1 MNGNYTYIDFDGV
14 ILDSEERM
22 LDRKYSI
29 GLHNHKDANEFNEY
43 LIILICIQKN
53 GIIL

>member
-14 ILDSEERM
+14 VLDSEERM

-29 GLHNHKDANEFNEY
+29 GLHNHKDANELMNI
-43 LIILICIQKN
+43 LIILTCIQKN

>member
-43 LIILICIQKN
+43 LKEYEDIFEIIL
-53 GIIL
+53 